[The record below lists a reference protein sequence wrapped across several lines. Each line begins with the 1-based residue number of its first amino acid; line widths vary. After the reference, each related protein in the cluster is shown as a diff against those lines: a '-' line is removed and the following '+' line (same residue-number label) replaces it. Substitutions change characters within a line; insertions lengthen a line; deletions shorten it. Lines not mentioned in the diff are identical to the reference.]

1 MAKPERFR
9 VSRNDQLRANDAA
22 TKFYAAAVDKTA
34 PPELLN
40 NLPPKRERL
49 RRPVDGRAVAP
60 SEHQEQTVVIAWW
73 WRVHVGYQLPP
84 FALLAVPN
92 GGARDPIT
100 GSRLKAEGVR
110 RGTPDLF
117 LEAARGGYHGLR
129 LEMKA
134 IDGRESE
141 AQQEFGRY
149 LEKAGY
155 RFRFCYGADAAIKAI
170 KEYLA

>member
-1 MAKPERFR
+1 MAKPDRFR

-84 FALLAVPN
+84 FALYAVPN
-92 GGARDPIT
+92 GGARDAIT
-100 GSRLKAEGVR
+100 GSRLKSEGVR
-110 RGTPDLF
+110 PGAPDLV
-117 LEAARGGYHGLR
+117 LDAARQNFHGLR
-129 LEMKA
+129 IEMKA
-134 IDGRESE
+134 LDGRESE
-141 AQQEFGRY
+141 SQQEFGEY
-149 LEKAGY
+149 LNRAGY
-155 RFRFCYGADAAIKAI
+155 KFLFAYGADAAIAAI